1 MKVLFIGGTGII
13 SSASSRLAL
22 ERGIDLYHLNRGKTA
37 ALRPVSGVKPLIAD
51 INDEGAVIS
60 ALGDLHFDA
69 VVDWIAFT
77 PDQIERDIRLFAGRC
92 DQFVFISSA
101 SVYQTPPRSWP
112 VTEDIPADNPF
123 WEYSRNKIACELLLH
138 SAGPDFAFTIVR
150 PSHTYDKTL
159 IPLEGGYTVLRR
171 IQEGRPIVIHGDGSS
186 LWTLTHHRDFAV
198 GLVGLLGRPE
208 ALGETYHITSD
219 EVLSWDE
226 IAHQL
231 AEPLG
236 REPEIIHIPS
246 DMIARY
252 DEGIG
257 ASLMGDKT
265 HSMVFDNSKIK
276 RVVKDFRA
284 EIPFRVGAGEIIDW
298 YRRNENLYQIDEGL
312 DGLFDRMIA
321 ERS

>member
-150 PSHTYDKTL
+150 PSPYLRQNPHSSRGRLYGAAAHS
-159 IPLEGGYTVLRR
+159 GGSTHRYSRR
-171 IQEGRPIVIHGDGSS
+171 RGIFVDPDPSS
-186 LWTLTHHRDFAV
+186 
-198 GLVGLLGRPE
+198 
-208 ALGETYHITSD
+208 
-219 EVLSWDE
+219 
-226 IAHQL
+226 
-231 AEPLG
+231 
-236 REPEIIHIPS
+236 
-246 DMIARY
+246 
-252 DEGIG
+252 
-257 ASLMGDKT
+257 
-265 HSMVFDNSKIK
+265 
-276 RVVKDFRA
+276 
-284 EIPFRVGAGEIIDW
+284 
-298 YRRNENLYQIDEGL
+298 
-312 DGLFDRMIA
+312 
-321 ERS
+321 